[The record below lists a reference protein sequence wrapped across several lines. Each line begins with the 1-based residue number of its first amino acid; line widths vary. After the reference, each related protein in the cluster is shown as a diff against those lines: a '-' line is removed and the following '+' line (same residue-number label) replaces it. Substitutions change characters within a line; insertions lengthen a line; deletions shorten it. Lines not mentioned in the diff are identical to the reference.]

1 MLPRQALLAGQPR
14 AAELEP
20 LLQAAER
27 ALRTWQPIRTGFL
40 DPALREACE
49 TLLEPLS
56 ELVVRSD
63 GGYANAE
70 RRQLE
75 LSPAAALVAEGGGA
89 AWGSAAAPAG
99 DASAGPVATS
109 AGAATDVA
117 DRSETAALAAPAL
130 GGLEISGNF
139 LFDRASPA
147 EFQALLLE
155 IGAHEA
161 ELGDLWLLGD
171 RGAQAV
177 VAAELAGRLDGRE
190 ALLRSVPVR
199 CERRPLSDLRFPR
212 TTAPRDLTTVE
223 ASLRLDALASA
234 GFGLSRSK
242 MATLIRAGSVR
253 VNWQPA
259 SSPSR
264 LLQEGDRVRLEGRGE
279 LEILTV
285 TPTQRGRLRV
295 AMRRGAS

>member
-20 LLQAAER
+20 VLQAAER

-56 ELVVRSD
+56 ELVLRSD

-75 LSPAAALVAEGGGA
+75 LSPAAALEVEGGA
-89 AWGSAAAPAG
+89 AAAGGDATSGADRNQPAG
-99 DASAGPVATS
+99 
-109 AGAATDVA
+109 
-117 DRSETAALAAPAL
+117 LAPPAL
-130 GGLEISGNF
+130 QGLEISGNF
-139 LFDRASPA
+139 LFDPASAA

-155 IGAHEA
+155 IGANPV
-161 ELGDLWLLGD
+161 ELGDFWLLGD
-171 RGAQAV
+171 RGAQVV

-212 TTAPRDLTTVE
+212 TAAPRDLTTVE

-242 MATLIRAGSVR
+242 MAALIRAGAVR
-253 VNWQPA
+253 LNWQPV

-279 LEILTV
+279 LAILTV

-295 AMRRGAS
+295 AMRRRAS

>member
-20 LLQAAER
+20 VLQAAER

-40 DPALREACE
+40 DPGLREACE

-56 ELVVRSD
+56 ELVVCSD

-70 RRQLE
+70 RRQLV
-75 LSPAAALVAEGGGA
+75 LSPGAALEVQEGGA
-89 AWGSAAAPAG
+89 AFGSGAAAGG
-99 DASAGPVATS
+99 DATDLAHRSPTAGV
-109 AGAATDVA
+109 V
-117 DRSETAALAAPAL
+117 APAL
-130 GGLEISGNF
+130 QGLEISGNF
-139 LFDRASPA
+139 LFDPASAA

-155 IGAHEA
+155 MGADEA

-171 RGAQAV
+171 RGAQVV

-199 CERRPLSDLRFPR
+199 WERRPLSELRFPR

-242 MATLIRAGSVR
+242 MAALIRAGAVR

-264 LLQEGDRVRLEGRGE
+264 LLRQGDRVRLEGRGE
-279 LEILTV
+279 LAILTV

>member
-1 MLPRQALLAGQPR
+1 MILPRQALLAGQQR
-14 AAELEP
+14 VAELEP
-20 LLQAAER
+20 VLQAAER

-40 DPALREACE
+40 DPALRETCE

-56 ELVVRSD
+56 ELVVGSD

-70 RRQLE
+70 RRQLV
-75 LSPAAALVAEGGGA
+75 LSPGAAREPEGGWAATGGATGGVAAAGDE
-89 AWGSAAAPAG
+89 APDWAHRSQIAG
-99 DASAGPVATS
+99 V
-109 AGAATDVA
+109 
-117 DRSETAALAAPAL
+117 AAPAL
-130 GGLEISGNF
+130 QGLEISGNF
-139 LFDRASPA
+139 LFDPASPA

-155 IGAHEA
+155 IGANEA

-171 RGAQAV
+171 RGAQVV
-177 VAAELAGRLDGRE
+177 VAAELAGRLDGRG
-190 ALLRSVPVR
+190 ALLRSVAVR
-199 CERRPLSDLRFPR
+199 LERRPLRDLRFPR

-242 MATLIRAGSVR
+242 MAALIRAGAVR
-253 VNWQPA
+253 VNWQPT

-264 LLQEGDRVRLEGRGE
+264 QLREGDRVRLEGRGE
-279 LEILTV
+279 LAILKV

-295 AMRRGAS
+295 AMRRGAL